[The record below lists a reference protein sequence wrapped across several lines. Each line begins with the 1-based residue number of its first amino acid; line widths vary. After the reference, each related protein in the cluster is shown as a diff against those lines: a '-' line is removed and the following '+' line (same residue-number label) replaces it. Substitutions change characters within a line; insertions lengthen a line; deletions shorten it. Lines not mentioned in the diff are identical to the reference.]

1 VACGHKAAPDRANA
15 GQALTVA
22 VSGVTLAI
30 EPDGGETPALAE

>member
-1 VACGHKAAPDRANA
+1 MACGHKAAPDRANA

-22 VSGVTLAI
+22 VSGITLAI